1 MRVLL
6 LCARSSSLLGLAL
19 LAAALPAEQRPLQVG
34 TAKQL
39 FIDERFIESSRGV
52 RLVVN
57 RPQPTGEKLLVVD
70 KPWEDYWIADYATV
84 LQEGDRIHLWY
95 ESNDRKENNIGVAY
109 AYSTDGGASWT
120 KPELGI
126 IEFAGS
132 TRNNLVLRGTQ
143 GAIHVFRNRPDAPG
157 AERYAM
163 YVGGANRAFVSPDGL
178 HWSLFGATPFLDK
191 AANQHMTLDSQNVVF
206 WDTRLR
212 KYVLYARFNV
222 PADRG
227 TARVVRTFR
236 RAESPTLG
244 GFTGFETVFA
254 PDERDPIDFDWYTTA
269 AIEYPWAAD
278 AYFMWPAAYYHTPP
292 PPKNDG
298 PLDIRFAASRD
309 GVHWLRPDRGAV
321 IRMGYDGEWD
331 HGSMYA
337 AYGLTR
343 EGSDL
348 YLYYTAHD
356 VTHGAYVARGFL
368 GGIISRAKYRLDG
381 FMSLDA
387 GYEGGDFTTP
397 PLERGGDRLELNFD
411 GSAGGEAKVEV
422 LDAGGKPV
430 PGFSGADAARVRGN
444 GVAKPVAW
452 RAAPD
457 LSALPSGPIKL
468 RIALRDAKLYA
479 FQFR

>member
-1 MRVLL
+1 MKGFLGCALWTVLGF
-6 LCARSSSLLGLAL
+6 ALLGA
-19 LAAALPAEQRPLQVG
+19 PRPGGQRPVPVG

-57 RPQPTGEKLLVVD
+57 RPQPTGEKLVVVD
-70 KPWEDYWIADYATV
+70 KPWEDYWIADYASV
-84 LQEGDRIHLWY
+84 IQEGDRIHLWY
-95 ESNDRKENNIGVAY
+95 ESNNHKDNDIGVAY
-109 AYSTDGGASWT
+109 AYSTDGGATWT

-126 IEFAGS
+126 VDFAGS
-132 TRNNLVLRGTQ
+132 TKNNLVLRGTK
-143 GAIHVFRNRPDAPG
+143 GGIHIFRNRPDAPA

-178 HWSLFGATPFLDK
+178 HWSPFGAVPFLDQ
-191 AANQHMTLDSQNVVF
+191 AANKYMTLDSQNVVF

-212 KYVLYARFNV
+212 KYVVYARCNV
-222 PADRG
+222 RTDRG

-236 RAESPTLG
+236 RAESPTFG
-244 GFTGFETVFA
+244 PFSGFEPVFA
-254 PDERDPIDFDWYTTA
+254 PDERDPMDFDWYTTA
-269 AIEYPWAAD
+269 AIQYPWAAD
-278 AYFMWPAAYYHTPP
+278 AYFMWPAAYYHAPP

-321 IRMGYDGEWD
+321 IRAGIDGAWD
-331 HGSMYA
+331 CCSMYA

-343 EGSDL
+343 QGDDV
-348 YLYYTAHD
+348 YVYYTAHD
-356 VTHGAYVARGFL
+356 VTHAGYIARGFL
-368 GGIISRAKYRLDG
+368 GGIVSRAKYRLDG

-387 GYEGGDFTTP
+387 GYEGGEFTTP
-397 PLERGGDRLELNFD
+397 PLERGGTRLELNFD
-411 GSAGGEAKVEV
+411 GSAGGEATLEV

-430 PGFSGADAARVRGN
+430 AGFSGADAARVRGN

-452 RAAPD
+452 RGSAD
-457 LSALPSGPIKL
+457 LSALPPGPIRL
-468 RIALRDAKLYA
+468 RVALRDAKLYA